1 MSEES
6 ADSFDIL
13 CGLIRNGGVVADVGG
28 SNADEIFDFLCRTV
42 EMPEGVNGDSLKA
55 ELSEREK
62 ILSTA
67 VGHGFAIPHP
77 RKPIIKNESDQRI
90 IVCYPKSPIEMAS
103 PDGTHVFV
111 MFIMLTKET
120 KVHLNALTDL
130 AKLVHC
136 VEFRQFI
143 ETRPNVEALV
153 EKISSLHSSGAI

>member
-6 ADSFDIL
+6 TDSFDVL
-13 CGLIRNGGVVADVGG
+13 CGLIRNGGVVAGVGG

-42 EMPEGVNGDSLKA
+42 EMPEGVDGNSLKA

-62 ILSTA
+62 IRSTA

-90 IVCYPKSPIEMAS
+90 IVCYPKNPIEMSS

-136 VEFRQFI
+136 VEFRQFM
-143 ETRPNVEALV
+143 ETRPNVESLV
-153 EKISSLHSSGAI
+153 EKISNLHLSGAI

>member
-42 EMPEGVNGDSLKA
+42 EMPEGVDGDSLKA

-120 KVHLNALTDL
+120 KIHLNALTDL